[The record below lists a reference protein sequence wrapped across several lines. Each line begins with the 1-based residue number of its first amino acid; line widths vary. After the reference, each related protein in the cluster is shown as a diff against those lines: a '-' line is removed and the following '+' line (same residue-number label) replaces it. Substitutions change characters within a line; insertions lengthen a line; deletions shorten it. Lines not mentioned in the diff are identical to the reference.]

1 MALVAIRVVILDF
14 GFSSFSAAAAAA
26 DDDEVYHVSTGLV
39 LVTSVGWN
47 LFLD

>member
-1 MALVAIRVVILDF
+1 VILHF

-26 DDDEVYHVSTGLV
+26 DDDDEVCHVSTGLV

-47 LFLD
+47 LFLG

>member
-1 MALVAIRVVILDF
+1 VILHF

-26 DDDEVYHVSTGLV
+26 DDDDEVCHVSTGLV